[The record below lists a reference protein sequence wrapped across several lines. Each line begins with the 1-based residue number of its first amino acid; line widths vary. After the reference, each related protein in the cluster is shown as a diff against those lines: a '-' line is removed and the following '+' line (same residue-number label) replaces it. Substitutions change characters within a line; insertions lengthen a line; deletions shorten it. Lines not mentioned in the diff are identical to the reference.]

1 MQATTSVHS
10 NQTKYYISLFQL
22 GNISF
27 YALRRLKIDKFEQND
42 QKKCKKMLGKNSK
55 GHFVLHFRPF

>member
-22 GNISF
+22 ENISF

-42 QKKCKKMLGKNSK
+42 QKKNVKRC
-55 GHFVLHFRPF
+55 